1 MIRGIQG
8 DPEDLGRI
16 RGTRRILEDQGDP
29 RGSVEYKVIRG
40 IRGLLEDQGNPKGS
54 GDTRGSGGS
63 KWIRGIQGD
72 PGRGYKEHRGIQGD
86 QRDP

>member
-29 RGSVEYKVIRG
+29 RGSVENKMVRG
-40 IRGLLEDQGNPKGS
+40 IRGLLEDQGIPKGS

-86 QRDP
+86 QRD